1 MAHEQQTTLYVIAYD
16 VTDDRRRGKVHKL
29 LCGYG
34 VWTQFSLFE
43 CYLTPKQYLL
53 LRERV
58 ERLLEPAEDSV
69 RFYALCAAC
78 RKQVE
83 IIGGQRPEEPLL
95 FLV

>member
-16 VTDDRRRGKVHKL
+16 IPSDRRRSKVHKL

-34 VWTQFSLFE
+34 AWTQFSLFE

-53 LRERV
+53 LRDRID
-58 ERLLEPAEDSV
+58 RLLEPAEDSV
-69 RFYALCAAC
+69 RFYSLCGAC

-83 IIGGQRPEEPLL
+83 TVGGNRPEEPIL
-95 FLV
+95 FLI